1 MDILKQL
8 NLTGE
13 LYGAY
18 AGEGWH
24 SALTQHQLISCNPAS
39 GEMLATLSPSNTED
53 CEYILKLAEQGFHEW
68 KKIPAAKRGELIRLI
83 AVELRRLKHELGYLI
98 CLEMGKSLQESL
110 GEVQE
115 MIDMADLA
123 IGQSRMLYG
132 NTMHSERACHRLY
145 EQWQPLGVNLVITS
159 FNFPMAV
166 WAWNAFIAAVCGNT
180 VIWKPSSKTP
190 LCAIAI
196 QQICQRVL
204 IENQLPAVF
213 SLVIPQERQISEQ
226 LIDDKR
232 IALVSFTGSTDSG
245 RRISQKVAH
254 RLGRCLLELGGNNAI
269 IIDESANLKLAIP
282 AVVFGAV
289 GTAGQRCTTTR
300 RLFVHEKLY
309 DKVLHDLS
317 KVYQQIK
324 IGDPL
329 NERHHMGP
337 LIDQSSVELYL
348 CAINELKQ
356 SGAEIVCGGHKI
368 GEKGYYVA
376 PTLIT
381 HVDHFHPIVQRET
394 FAPIL
399 YVFKV
404 QSIKQAIDLQNQVS
418 QGLSSS
424 LFSQNQQH
432 IELFLSASG
441 SDCGIANI
449 NLGTSGAEITGAFG
463 GEKDTGG
470 GREAGSDAWKSYMR
484 RQTVTI
490 NWGNDLPLA
499 QGIQFNFK

>member
-1 MDILKQL
+1 MDIIKAL
-8 NLTGE
+8 NLNND

-18 AGEGWH
+18 AGDGWH
-24 SALTQHQLISCNPAS
+24 SLMTSPKLISYNPAS
-39 GEMLATLSPSNTED
+39 GEVIGQISPCEMDD
-53 CEYILKLAEQGFHEW
+53 CENVLNISERSYHAW
-68 KKIPAAKRGELIRLI
+68 KKVPAAKRGELIRLI
-83 AVELRRLKHELGYLI
+83 SLELRKLKHELGSLI
-98 CLEMGKSLQESL
+98 SLEMGKSLQEGL

-123 IGQSRMLYG
+123 VGQSRMLYG
-132 NTMHSERACHRLY
+132 NTMHSERTCHRLY
-145 EQWQPLGVNLVITS
+145 EQWQPIGVNLIITS

-166 WAWNAFIAAVCGNT
+166 WAWNAFLAVVCGNS

-190 LCAIAI
+190 LCAIAVHL
-196 QQICQRVL
+196 ICQRVV
-204 IENQLPAVF
+204 IENQYPAIF
-213 SLVIPQERQISEQ
+213 SLLIPNTRQITDK
-226 LIDDKR
+226 LIEDKR
-232 IALVSFTGSTDSG
+232 IALVSFTGSTETG
-245 RRISQKVAH
+245 RMISQKVAH
-254 RLGRCLLELGGNNAI
+254 RLGRCLLELGGNNAV
-269 IIDESANLKLAIP
+269 IIDESASLNLSIP
-282 AVVFGAV
+282 AVVFGAI

-300 RLFVHEKLY
+300 RLFIH
-309 DKVLHDLS
+309 S
-317 KVYQQIK
+317 KVYEKVIGELISAYHQIK
-324 IGDPL
+324 IGNPL
-329 NERHHMGP
+329 NDNNHMGP
-337 LIDQSSVELYL
+337 LIDESAVKVYL
-348 CAINELKQ
+348 NTIDEIKQ
-356 SGAEIVCGGHKI
+356 SGGKILYGGRRIK
-368 GEKGYYVA
+368 GGGYYVE
-376 PTLIT
+376 PTLVT
-381 HVDHFHPIVQRET
+381 HIHHSHPVVQRET

-399 YVFKV
+399 YIFKIE
-404 QSIKQAIDLQNQVS
+404 SIEEGIMLQNQVC

-499 QGIQFNFK
+499 QGIEFNF

>member
-180 VIWKPSSKTP
+180 E
-190 LCAIAI
+190 AIKQNPAM
-196 QQICQRVL
+196 C
-204 IENQLPAVF
+204 NSYSTDLPAGINRKSIACCIF
-213 SLVIPQERQISEQ
+213 S
-226 LIDDKR
+226 
-232 IALVSFTGSTDSG
+232 GDSSG
-245 RRISQKVAH
+245 K
-254 RLGRCLLELGGNNAI
+254 
-269 IIDESANLKLAIP
+269 ANFRA
-282 AVVFGAV
+282 
-289 GTAGQRCTTTR
+289 
-300 RLFVHEKLY
+300 
-309 DKVLHDLS
+309 
-317 KVYQQIK
+317 
-324 IGDPL
+324 
-329 NERHHMGP
+329 
-337 LIDQSSVELYL
+337 
-348 CAINELKQ
+348 
-356 SGAEIVCGGHKI
+356 
-368 GEKGYYVA
+368 
-376 PTLIT
+376 T
-381 HVDHFHPIVQRET
+381 H
-394 FAPIL
+394 
-399 YVFKV
+399 
-404 QSIKQAIDLQNQVS
+404 
-418 QGLSSS
+418 
-424 LFSQNQQH
+424 
-432 IELFLSASG
+432 
-441 SDCGIANI
+441 
-449 NLGTSGAEITGAFG
+449 
-463 GEKDTGG
+463 
-470 GREAGSDAWKSYMR
+470 
-484 RQTVTI
+484 
-490 NWGNDLPLA
+490 
-499 QGIQFNFK
+499 

>member
-1 MDILKQL
+1 MDILKIL

-18 AGEGWH
+18 AGDGWH
-24 SALTQHQLISCNPAS
+24 SSFNQHQLISCNPAS
-39 GEMLATLSPSNTED
+39 REILAKLSPCQMED
-53 CEYILKLAEQGFHEW
+53 CEYILQLSEQSFHEW
-68 KKIPAAKRGELIRLI
+68 KMVPAAKRGELIRLI
-83 AVELRRLKHELGYLI
+83 AVELRKLKAELGRLI
-98 CLEMGKSLQESL
+98 SMEMGKSLEEGL

-132 NTMHSERACHRLY
+132 NTMHSERECHRLY
-145 EQWQPLGVNLVITS
+145 EQWQPIGVNLVITS

-196 QQICQRVL
+196 AKICQRVFV
-204 IENQLPAVF
+204 ENQFPAVF
-213 SLVIPQERQISEQ
+213 SLVIPQERKMTDQM
-226 LIDDKR
+226 IDDRR
-232 IALVSFTGSTDSG
+232 IALVSFTGSTDTG
-245 RRISQKVAH
+245 RIISQKVSH

-300 RLFVHEKLY
+300 RLFIHEKIY
-309 DKVLHDLS
+309 DKVVQDLIS
-317 KVYQQIK
+317 AYQQIK

-329 NERHHMGP
+329 QESNHMGP
-337 LIDQSSVELYL
+337 LIDQSSVDLYVKTIDELT
-348 CAINELKQ
+348 Q
-356 SGAEIVCGGHKI
+356 SGAKILFGGHKI
-368 GEKGYYVA
+368 GNKGYYVA

-381 HVDHFHPIVQRET
+381 HIEHFHPIVQRET

-399 YVFKV
+399 YVFK
-404 QSIKQAIDLQNQVS
+404 IKSVEEAIGLQNQVR

-424 LFSQNQQH
+424 LFSNNQQH

-499 QGIQFNFK
+499 QGIQFNLE